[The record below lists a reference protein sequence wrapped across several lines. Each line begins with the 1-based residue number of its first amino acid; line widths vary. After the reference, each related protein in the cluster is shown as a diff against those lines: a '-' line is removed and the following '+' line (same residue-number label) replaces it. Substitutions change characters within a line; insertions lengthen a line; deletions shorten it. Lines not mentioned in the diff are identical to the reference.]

1 MGMDNVTKFDH
12 LEATFNVN
20 KSVTSEIYRY
30 NSSNHFT
37 MAFPPIYIKWVT
49 NNFWR
54 LSSNP
59 GMDTSCP

>member
-49 NNFWR
+49 NNF
-54 LSSNP
+54 
-59 GMDTSCP
+59 